1 VLVLIVMI
9 REEKAKKK
17 EKEKQFSDALCVALD
32 SSEDRLAFGYSHGFV
47 VYNFE
52 TKVKLVKV
60 LEYPINLIRFT
71 HENTI
76 VTLTEDQENSKLALW
91 QASTPHNLIKRP
103 IWMCW

>member
-1 VLVLIVMI
+1 MI

-52 TKVKLVKV
+52 TKVDLVKV
-60 LEYPINLIRFT
+60 LE
-71 HENTI
+71 
-76 VTLTEDQENSKLALW
+76 
-91 QASTPHNLIKRP
+91 
-103 IWMCW
+103 